1 MDPAPSDADLLAEL
15 RAMHALDRGSA
26 VALMN
31 TVARNLGSRTMWEAQ
46 FKLVCE
52 GKPSFVTTTSTGAG
66 AGGGVGR
73 WAGAGGS
80 AADVGG
86 GLFRGAGGMGD
97 DALPAALQRHALQL
111 TQPGVYSR
119 PFLADP
125 PAPAAVPMPGAGSS
139 GESAAAGGA
148 GASAMLAGVPPLLP
162 PHAAAVAM
170 PPPAVLPPLASLSAL
185 LAAPPPPLV
194 KREEGPLL

>member
-1 MDPAPSDADLLAEL
+1 
-15 RAMHALDRGSA
+15 MHALDRGSA

-66 AGGGVGR
+66 AGAGR
-73 WAGAGGS
+73 WAGAAGS
-80 AADVGG
+80 AVDVGG
-86 GLFRGAGGMGD
+86 GLFRGAGGMGE
-97 DALPAALQRHALQL
+97 DALPPALQRLPL

-125 PAPAAVPMPGAGSS
+125 PAPAALPQPGAGSS

-148 GASAMLAGVPPLLP
+148 AASAMLAGVVPLMP

-185 LAAPPPPLV
+185 LAAPPPLPLL
-194 KREEGPLL
+194 KPEEGPLL